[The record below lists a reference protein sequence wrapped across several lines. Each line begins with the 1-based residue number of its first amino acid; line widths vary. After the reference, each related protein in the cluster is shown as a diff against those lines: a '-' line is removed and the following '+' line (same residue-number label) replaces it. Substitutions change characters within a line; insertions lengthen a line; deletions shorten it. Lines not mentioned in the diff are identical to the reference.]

1 MPRFFSVVSAWET
14 VLQRRSDGRL
24 VHAPGGWPGLSPV
37 IAESISDAAEIWL
50 LRAVSGG
57 RGIHVGDR
65 VGNASEILPLMAIRD
80 GDGFRLR
87 APISG
92 DEISAVPDPAGAEGS
107 IETGVRG
114 SVFRRGEAVDADEPS
129 SPMNLDLPA
138 AVDLLASDDPR
149 ALPLAAGV
157 LRSLPFASMRE
168 AWASVADTSTH
179 DRLFPIIQER
189 ARESLGTFPGYTAS
203 VMAGDIAKHG
213 WSVGD
218 RTYGRP
224 LVIEAGR
231 GQLTIGRYC
240 AMADPTIVLANHQV
254 RAASTYPFMDL
265 WAEWPG
271 ARVGLADHVNG
282 DVVIGN
288 DVWIG
293 VGAIILPGAIVGDGA
308 LIGAGAVVRGTVPP
322 YAICVGNPGE
332 IRRHRFAPDVIER
345 LLAIGWWHWPD
356 AVVSRYIPLLVGE
369 SVLDF
374 LAAAEAE
381 FGDRRQPP

>member
-1 MPRFFSVVSAWET
+1 
-14 VLQRRSDGRL
+14 
-24 VHAPGGWPGLSPV
+24 
-37 IAESISDAAEIWL
+37 
-50 LRAVSGG
+50 
-57 RGIHVGDR
+57 
-65 VGNASEILPLMAIRD
+65 
-80 GDGFRLR
+80 
-87 APISG
+87 
-92 DEISAVPDPAGAEGS
+92 
-107 IETGVRG
+107 
-114 SVFRRGEAVDADEPS
+114 
-129 SPMNLDLPA
+129 
-138 AVDLLASDDPR
+138 
-149 ALPLAAGV
+149 
-157 LRSLPFASMRE
+157 
-168 AWASVADTSTH
+168 
-179 DRLFPIIQER
+179 
-189 ARESLGTFPGYTAS
+189 
-203 VMAGDIAKHG
+203 
-213 WSVGD
+213 
-218 RTYGRP
+218 
-224 LVIEAGR
+224 
-231 GQLTIGRYC
+231 
-240 AMADPTIVLANHQV
+240 
-254 RAASTYPFMDL
+254 MDL